1 MLPSNETIMNPRPTH
16 KELSNK
22 LRKAKELLGVDCIDI
37 LEPQVVLADSF
48 ELGYSFQV
56 EFKAIV
62 EEILALAD
70 FKNYAGSRPPQRSYE
85 TQIKGAELFA
95 FVVQSPLLDNKDIY
109 FKFALYQDVLVV
121 VSLHEEKQER

>member
-1 MLPSNETIMNPRPTH
+1 MKSRPTH

-22 LRKAKELLGVDCIDI
+22 LRKTKELLGGGCIDI

-48 ELGYSFQV
+48 ELGYSFQL

-62 EEILALAD
+62 EEILDLAEPN
-70 FKNYAGSRPPQRSYE
+70 NYAGSRPPLRSYE

-95 FVVQSPLLDNKDIY
+95 FVVQSSLLDNKGVY

-121 VSLHEEKQER
+121 VSLHEDKKQEG

>member
-1 MLPSNETIMNPRPTH
+1 MKSRPTH

-22 LRKAKELLGVDCIDI
+22 LRKAKELLATGSIEI
-37 LEPQVVLADSF
+37 LEPQVILADSL
-48 ELGYSFQV
+48 ELGYSFQF

-70 FKNYAGSRPPQRSYE
+70 PNNYAGSRPPQRSYE
-85 TQIKGAELFA
+85 NQIKGAELFA
-95 FVVQSPLLDNKDIY
+95 FAFQSPLLDNKDVY

-121 VSLHEEKQER
+121 ISLHEDKKQEG